1 MSDRGRDDTALTPR
15 VHHQRL
21 HQKAG
26 WWPWW
31 GCSWPSGSPLSVQA
45 WGPHSGI
52 CVRVTSGQGSCADLH
67 ARGPAGRVLSTR
79 PLHNVPI
86 VFEVLLARPLLLGLW
101 CCCSFQTGSLLK
113 TSGRMMEASRLDQQD
128 FTRVGKVETRGGG
141 KGGDKRAGR
150 GAWVPGSSACAPA
163 DPSSGSGR
171 AGPDLLSLR
180 P

>member
-1 MSDRGRDDTALTPR
+1 M
-15 VHHQRL
+15 
-21 HQKAG
+21 
-26 WWPWW
+26 
-31 GCSWPSGSPLSVQA
+31 QA

>member
-1 MSDRGRDDTALTPR
+1 M
-15 VHHQRL
+15 
-21 HQKAG
+21 
-26 WWPWW
+26 
-31 GCSWPSGSPLSVQA
+31 QA

-163 DPSSGSGR
+163 DPSSVMSVPGVLPMLRSC
-171 AGPDLLSLR
+171 LSLSLLAPLSHR
-180 P
+180 DMQDHAEPIMCM